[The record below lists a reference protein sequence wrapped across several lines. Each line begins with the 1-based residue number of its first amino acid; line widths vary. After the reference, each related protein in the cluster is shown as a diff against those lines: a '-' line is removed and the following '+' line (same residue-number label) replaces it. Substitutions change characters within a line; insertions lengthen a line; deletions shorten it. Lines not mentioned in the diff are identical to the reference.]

1 MVARDTIFGS
11 AICEIMRPF
20 RCSINIKGDFS
31 VASTL
36 KAIAFDD
43 FDVALPE
50 FMVVEESWECLPQHA
65 ETHHGGDP

>member
-20 RCSINIKGDFS
+20 QCSINIKGDFS

-50 FMVVEESWECLPQHA
+50 FMVVEES
-65 ETHHGGDP
+65 